1 MSTKQFLEVA
11 NLVCGLTGTF
21 LLAIPMLFGVEN
33 AVCWLLHGRERLL
46 QLQRYLTPKKELIL
60 GTYPDHRDLKKEE
73 AGIAFNLVPYEFF
86 FHLFF
91 WTALLSVAVVAVMLV
106 TFIFFTV
113 PSKLLGW
120 FVNTNQERKLGW
132 LDFLLLFLGSVF
144 QVFVILFADH

>member
-1 MSTKQFLEVA
+1 
-11 NLVCGLTGTF
+11 
-21 LLAIPMLFGVEN
+21 MLFGVEN

-106 TFIFFTV
+106 TFIFCTV
-113 PSKLLGW
+113 PSNTVGFDPAPFSAAPMPNQKRSLSIERYLAQNPTLLPTRIRHDIVGG
-120 FVNTNQERKLGW
+120 VG
-132 LDFLLLFLGSVF
+132 
-144 QVFVILFADH
+144 